1 MKVLLAFPPQWT
13 PISPHFAIPSLAGQ
27 LIDAGF
33 GVDVF
38 DFNID
43 FYDTVLTEKF
53 VSNSISRAISSQVEL
68 LEQIR
73 KYHSDDKKFSDYP
86 LEIQNKMVKYSKIKE
101 YTTKRKN
108 DLINIP
114 LYVEQAKEAIRDK
127 DVFYKPEILI
137 KSMSILDEALDMISL
152 PYYPSK
158 ISLDSY
164 SNPFFRLNY
173 DTIRYFVFDKNTN
186 IFIDYFNS
194 KLDEIKKINPDYIG
208 ISINSTSQI
217 VPGLTLAHLLKK
229 NLKSHVNIG
238 GNFFGRVVDSVVK
251 HKEFFEIF
259 CDSLLV
265 EEGELPVV
273 DLARYLNNEIA
284 IEDVSNLV
292 YLRDGQI
299 VQNPKKTPLKLNQMA
314 PLSLCGYKLEKYF
327 APEIILPIQSSRGCY
342 WGKCSFCDQGFG
354 QNFNVKDPNKLVD
367 EFLDIKKKYSISK
380 FEFIDESV
388 GPNYLLELSICLKN
402 SNADINYFIDARL
415 ENSFSQDILK
425 HAFESGLKII
435 LWGVESGSD
444 KVMELINKG
453 IDVSKRIEILKR
465 SSDEGIWNFAFIFF
479 GFPAETYSDALKTI
493 DLIVNNKDVIHSYG
507 RSVFTMG
514 KHTRL
519 KEEPQK
525 YGIVQIFP
533 SEDEFMPSFHFE
545 SSGMTP
551 SEMNNILEHCTSTC
565 LQAYNNPLWMYL
577 RYREYLFLYLTK
589 YSKEF
594 VSNYKLNL

>member
-27 LIDAGF
+27 LFDAGF

-208 ISINSTSQI
+208 ISINSSSQI

-314 PLSLCGYKLEKYF
+314 PLSLRGYKLEKYF
-327 APEIILPIQSSRGCY
+327 APEIILPVQSSRGCY

-354 QNFNVKDPNKLVD
+354 QNFNVKDPKKLVD

-388 GPNYLLELSICLKN
+388 GPNYLLELSNCLTN

-425 HAFESGLKII
+425 HAFESGLKMI

-479 GFPAETYSDALKTI
+479 GFPAETYSDAL
-493 DLIVNNKDVIHSYG
+493 
-507 RSVFTMG
+507 
-514 KHTRL
+514 
-519 KEEPQK
+519 
-525 YGIVQIFP
+525 
-533 SEDEFMPSFHFE
+533 
-545 SSGMTP
+545 
-551 SEMNNILEHCTSTC
+551 
-565 LQAYNNPLWMYL
+565 
-577 RYREYLFLYLTK
+577 
-589 YSKEF
+589 
-594 VSNYKLNL
+594 

>member
-27 LIDAGF
+27 LFGAGF
-33 GVDVF
+33 SVDVF

-208 ISINSTSQI
+208 ISINSSSQI

-314 PLSLCGYKLEKYF
+314 PLSLRGYKLEKYF
-327 APEIILPIQSSRGCY
+327 APEIILPVQSSRGCY

-367 EFLDIKKKYSISK
+367 EFLDIKKKYGINK

-388 GPNYLLELSICLKN
+388 GPNYLLELSNYLKN

-425 HAFESGLKII
+425 HAFESGLKMI

-551 SEMNNILEHCTSTC
+551 GEMNNILEYCTSTC

>member
-208 ISINSTSQI
+208 ISINSSSQI

-284 IEDVSNLV
+284 IDDVSNLV

-299 VQNPKKTPLKLNQMA
+299 VQNPKKTPLKLNRMA
-314 PLSLCGYKLEKYF
+314 PLSLRGYKLEKYF
-327 APEIILPIQSSRGCY
+327 APEIILPVQSSRGCY

-367 EFLDIKKKYSISK
+367 EFLDIKKKYGINK

-388 GPNYLLELSICLKN
+388 GPNYLLELSNCLKN

-425 HAFESGLKII
+425 HAFESGLKMI

-533 SEDEFMPSFHFE
+533 SEDDAS
-545 SSGMTP
+545 
-551 SEMNNILEHCTSTC
+551 IL
-565 LQAYNNPLWMYL
+565 Y
-577 RYREYLFLYLTK
+577 
-589 YSKEF
+589 
-594 VSNYKLNL
+594 